1 MKKIF
6 LILVCLCG
14 CLTIKA
20 QELPTHW
27 TPDIYTYPNTMT
39 ITSYVVIDGV
49 EQLDTDIEVGL
60 FVGDECRAAIRAT
73 HYSAFEHEYIW
84 YLYPHGETGHV
95 MTMRVWNHSTDSEMI
110 VTSDPA
116 SITFITDGSMGST
129 QNPQLLSFTSASLPY
144 TYVGKG
150 QWDEPGNWRNPD
162 GSTPTAM
169 PDLAN
174 KDVEINGI
182 TIIDNGV
189 VAEVNNMTINAN
201 CSVEIG
207 SKGILTV
214 KGKLTD
220 TDVSQLI
227 LHDGGQIF
235 QTNAGVK
242 ATFRKNIVNPKDWNG
257 KQKDGWQF
265 ISSPIENTTIKSFI
279 SQDADYDLYIWDG
292 SADEQWINYKSHS
305 DDDNYED
312 YFSQYLNCENE
323 HGYGY
328 LVSYKTASAAVF
340 SGTLRNLEE
349 DGFEFDIFGR
359 TNGGWENLNL
369 LGNPFPFDIN
379 SSDFERSKVASG
391 FATIDPSTNSIVYN
405 SNEGVIKAGHGFF
418 VQATGKRPSMSYPS
432 DSKSTRETSKYI
444 NFTVSGK
451 EGHDNVILNFSG
463 SADDGFPKLTNF
475 NDGIATIFTVSDN
488 KLYGIASY
496 DENVKEIPL
505 CFDAK
510 EIGTYTISMKTGGDF
525 DYIHLIDR
533 MTGEDTDMLLEG
545 EYKFNAMSND
555 DVNRFIVRLSD
566 DNENDDNEYF
576 AYQSG
581 KQLFIN
587 EAGFIQIIDMTGR
600 VVINETLSGNA
611 VDISNLRN
619 AAYIVR
625 LVSENGVKTQKIV
638 VL

>member
-1 MKKIF
+1 M
-6 LILVCLCG
+6 
-14 CLTIKA
+14 TIKA

-49 EQLDTDIEVGL
+49 EQLNTDIEVGL

-189 VAEVNNMTINAN
+189 VVEVNNMTINAN

-207 SKGILTV
+207 NKGILTV

-242 ATFRKNIVNPKDWNG
+242 ATFRKSIVNPEDWNG

-265 ISSPIENTTIKSFI
+265 ISSPIVGAAVEDFIPENG
-279 SQDADYDLYIWDG
+279 DYDLYVWDNDNVMEDD
-292 SADEQWINYKSHS
+292 DETEVPWVNYKQHH
-305 DDDNYED
+305 DDEYYED
-312 YFSQYLNCENE
+312 YFATCFAENT
-323 HGYGY
+323 GY
-328 LVSYKTASAAVF
+328 LASY
-340 SGTLRNLEE
+340 
-349 DGFEFDIFGR
+349 
-359 TNGGWENLNL
+359 ENLNHADFRGELNVSTEFEIDLNYFKSRTWNLFL
-369 LGNPFPFDIN
+369 LGNTFTFDIEWDDIEKTTSVSDGFVSLN
-379 SSDFERSKVASG
+379 PETGVFEYHSSG
-391 FATIDPSTNSIVYN
+391 T
-405 SNEGVIKAGHGFF
+405 IKAGQGY
-418 VQATGKRPSMSYPS
+418 VVNATKNTKPEPTLTYSKDAKGRGAMSKNINVIVS
-432 DSKSTRETSKYI
+432 NSKGS
-444 NFTVSGK
+444 
-451 EGHDNVILNFSG
+451 DNVILNFNNSEN
-463 SADDGFPKLTNF
+463 DGFPKLENF
-475 NDGIATIFTVSDN
+475 NDEIATAFTMRDN
-488 KLYGIASY
+488 VRYGISNH
-496 DENVKEIPL
+496 DENVREIPL

-510 EIGTYTISMKTGGDF
+510 EIGTYTISMKPNGDF
-525 DYIHLIDR
+525 NYIHLIDR
-533 MTGEDTDMLLEG
+533 MTGEDIDMLIEG
-545 EYKFNAMSND
+545 EYKFNALDSDN
-555 DVNRFIVRLSD
+555 VNRFIVRLSNGD
-566 DNENDDNEYF
+566 EINGNDNF

-581 KQLFIN
+581 NQLYIN
-587 EAGFIQIIDMTGR
+587 EIGTIQIIDMTGR
-600 VVINETLSGNA
+600 VVINETLSGNT
-611 VDISNLRN
+611 VDISDLRN

-625 LVSENGVKTQKIV
+625 LVSGNGVKTQKII

>member
-20 QELPTHW
+20 QEQLPTHW

-49 EQLDTDIEVGL
+49 ERLDTDIEVGL

-182 TIIDNGV
+182 AVIDEGV

-201 CSVEIG
+201 CSVKIG

-242 ATFRKNIVNPKDWNG
+242 ATFRKSITNPSVWGSTRN
-257 KQKDGWQF
+257 GWQF
-265 ISSPIENTTIKSFI
+265 ISSPIENTTIESFI
-279 SQDADYDLYIWDG
+279 SQDTDYDLYIWDG
-292 SADEQWINYKSHS
+292 PADEQWINYKSHS
-305 DDDNYED
+305 DDEDYED
-312 YFSQYLNCENE
+312 YFGQFLNCENE
-323 HGYGY
+323 YGYGY

-349 DGFEFDIFGR
+349 DGFEFDVYGQN
-359 TNGGWENLNL
+359 NGEWKNLNL
-369 LGNPFPFDIN
+369 IGNPFPFDIN
-379 SSDFERSKVASG
+379 SSDFERSRVASG

-405 SNEGVIKAGHGFF
+405 SDEGVINAGQGFF
-418 VQATGKRPSMSYPS
+418 VQATGKGPSLSYPS
-432 DSKSTRETSKYI
+432 DSKSTRGTSKHI

-463 SADDGFPKLTNF
+463 GADDGFPKLTNF

-488 KLYGIASY
+488 RMYGIASY

-510 EIGTYTISMKTGGDF
+510 EIGTYTISMKPNDDF
-525 DYIHLIDR
+525 NYIHLIDR

-555 DVNRFIVRLSD
+555 DVNRFVVRLSGED
-566 DNENDDNEYF
+566 ESNSNDDF

-587 EAGFIQIIDMTGR
+587 EVGFIQIIDMTGR

>member
-1 MKKIF
+1 M
-6 LILVCLCG
+6 
-14 CLTIKA
+14 TIKA

-174 KDVEINGI
+174 KDVEINGV

-242 ATFRKNIVNPKDWNG
+242 ATFRKSITNPSVWGSTRN
-257 KQKDGWQF
+257 GWQF
-265 ISSPIENTTIKSFI
+265 ISSPIENTTIESFI
-279 SQDADYDLYIWDG
+279 SQDTDYDLYIWDG
-292 SADEQWINYKSHS
+292 FADEQWINYKSHS
-305 DDDNYED
+305 DDEDYED

-323 HGYGY
+323 YGYGY

-349 DGFEFDIFGR
+349 DGFDFDVYGQK
-359 TNGGWENLNL
+359 NGEWENLNL

-379 SSDFERSKVASG
+379 SCDFERSKVASG

-405 SNEGVIKAGHGFF
+405 SDEGVIEAGQGFF
-418 VQATGKRPSMSYPS
+418 VQATGKWPSLSYPS
-432 DSKSTRETSKYI
+432 DSKSTRGTSKHI
-444 NFTVSGK
+444 DFTVSNKDGR
-451 EGHDNVILNFSG
+451 DNVILNFSG
-463 SADDGFPKLTNF
+463 GTDDGFPKLTNF

-488 KLYGIASY
+488 KMYGIANY
-496 DENVKEIPL
+496 NENVKEIPL

-510 EIGTYTISMKTGGDF
+510 EIGTYTISMKPSGDF
-525 DYIHLIDR
+525 GYIHLIDR
-533 MTGEDTDMLLEG
+533 MTGEDTDMLLES
-545 EYKFNAMSND
+545 EYKFHALAGDN
-555 DVNRFIVRLSD
+555 VNRFIVRLSGDNEID
-566 DNENDDNEYF
+566 DNENF
-576 AYQSG
+576 AHQSG
-581 KQLFIN
+581 NQLYIN
-587 EAGFIQIIDMTGR
+587 EIGTIQIIDMTGR
-600 VVINETLSGNA
+600 VVINETLSGNS

-625 LVSENGVKTQKIV
+625 LVSGNGVKTQKIV